1 MYSKQPKQRQLF
13 IEQFEGKKNAIGKEG
28 LLHLLEQQKQ
38 YGEKQAPSS
47 RRSPI
52 GKLKPLAQ

>member
-28 LLHLLEQQKQ
+28 LLHLLEQKQ